1 MDSNSRFDDPDVKGS
16 SSPVLA
22 ASTTSVSVDDALPLV
37 TDAKGLHMNE
47 QRNKTMI
54 KNEFQHRLILS
65 TLLITLITLNLIIML
80 ATVLDYLYGSSG
92 GVINVF
98 TVSVAVM
105 EIIAVA
111 VVYTVSK
118 RISFHIAGPVYAI
131 ERTLGFMRDG
141 DISHRLTLRDGDH
154 FEEVADAVNAVL
166 ESYRERIGRMQELMS
181 QGHLNDEQQRELAEL
196 VRWFKTTK
204 DEQG

>member
-1 MDSNSRFDDPDVKGS
+1 MDSNSRFNDPNVMGTGLS
-16 SSPVLA
+16 SSMA
-22 ASTTSVSVDDALPLV
+22 GATAVSVNDALPLV

-47 QRNKTMI
+47 QRSKIMI

-65 TLLITLITLNLIIML
+65 TLLITLITLNLIIMA
-80 ATVLDYLYGSSG
+80 ATLLDYFYGNIA

-105 EIIAVA
+105 EVIAVA

-131 ERTLGFMRDG
+131 ERSLNFMRDG
-141 DISHRLTLRDGDH
+141 DIAHRLTLREGDH
-154 FEEVADAVNAVL
+154 FGEVADAVNEVL
-166 ESYRERIGRMQELMS
+166 ETYQSRI
-181 QGHLNDEQQRELAEL
+181 QRLKELAEGEMNSDKQQEL
-196 VRWFKTTK
+196 AEQLRWFKTQR